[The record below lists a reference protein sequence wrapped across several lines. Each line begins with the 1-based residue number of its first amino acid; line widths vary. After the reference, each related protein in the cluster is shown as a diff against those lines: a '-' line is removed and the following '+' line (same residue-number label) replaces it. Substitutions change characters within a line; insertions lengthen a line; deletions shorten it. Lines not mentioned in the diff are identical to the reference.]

1 MPMETWSDL
10 PVRDRFRIKFYL
22 DTNILAYLVDNTY
35 SGLTQTI
42 NYLKNSEFADLVSS
56 KYVIFEFV
64 GIRKREHYL
73 QKVLDKSKSSVSE
86 RVNISSLLKYKDNFN
101 APEVKFEDVQA
112 DIKTTVETEL
122 QNITTNFGI
131 DYSANILH
139 DSLLSPTFDIN
150 LSSKVSKEDS
160 LVLTSAVWTDA
171 TTKESFVVLASND
184 QQFFESYDTSLLN
197 PVFTSHGL
205 TPPVI
210 EHLRDI
216 KLLSGTKV
224 NLTDSNDDAILTTF
238 LPSKLT
244 ELILAKNKSLYLGKT
259 FPPAGAGFPTDAICF
274 KLQPNTPLNNN
285 IYLTIIGKNLDLI
298 YSVKCPVTDF
308 FNNSPTP
315 IATYPFT
322 NAAEVN
328 IAFTPKDDATGTP
341 LSLDAAIINRLR
353 EEGNLIF
360 INPDGID

>member
-1 MPMETWSDL
+1 MEPWSDL
-10 PVRDRFRIKFYL
+10 PVRSRFRIKFYL

-42 NYLKNSEFADLVSS
+42 NYLKDSEFADLVSS

-73 QKVLDKSKSSVSE
+73 QKVLDKSKSGVSG

-112 DIKTTVETEL
+112 DIKTTIEAEL
-122 QNITTNFGI
+122 ESITNNFGI

-139 DSLLSPTFDIN
+139 DSLLNPTFDIN

-160 LVLTSAVWTDA
+160 LVLTSSVWTDA

-184 QQFFESYDTSLLN
+184 QQFFESYEPSLLN
-197 PVFTSHGL
+197 PVFASHGL
-205 TPPVI
+205 TPPLI

-216 KLLSGTKV
+216 KLGSGTKV
-224 NLTDSNDDAILTTF
+224 NLTDSNDDAKLTTF
-238 LPSKLT
+238 LPSKLIA
-244 ELILAKNKSLYLGKT
+244 LILAKNQSLFLGET
-259 FPPAGAGFPTDAICF
+259 FLPAGAGFPTDAICF
-274 KLQPNTPLNNN
+274 KLQPNTLLKNN
-285 IYLTIIGKNLDLI
+285 IYLTIIGKNLEFI
-298 YSVKCPVTDF
+298 YSVKCPVADF
-308 FNNSPTP
+308 FYNSLTP

-322 NAAEVN
+322 NATEVN
-328 IAFTPKDDATGTP
+328 VAFTPKDNATGTL
-341 LSLDAAIINRLR
+341 LSLDAAIISRLR
-353 EEGNLIF
+353 EDGNLIF
-360 INPDGID
+360 INPDGMI